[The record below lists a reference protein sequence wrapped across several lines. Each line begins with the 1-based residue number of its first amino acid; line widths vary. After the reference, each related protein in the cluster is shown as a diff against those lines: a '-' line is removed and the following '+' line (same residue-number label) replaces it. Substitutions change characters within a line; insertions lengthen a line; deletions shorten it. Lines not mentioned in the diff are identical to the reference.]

1 MPPCLPLPRP
11 GRRSLC
17 GDSGGPAA
25 QDHSEDHGGSDHHR
39 ADHQGCADRRER
51 PPLVEGVAQLPPATA
66 SKNTPTV
73 LFHIDLR

>member
-1 MPPCLPLPRP
+1 MPPSLPSRP
-11 GRRSLC
+11 GLRSLC

-39 ADHQGCADRRER
+39 VDHQGRADRRER

-66 SKNTPTV
+66 SKNSV
-73 LFHIDLR
+73 LFLIDLR